1 MPESVPFIPDT
12 VTVHLGR
19 PNNQNAANVTVSF
32 PDYIKNVASSEL
44 YPTWPENAL
53 RANIYA
59 IISFTL
65 NRIYTEWYRS
75 QGYDF
80 DITNSI
86 QYDHSF
92 VENRDIFEPISRIVD
107 DIFNEYLVRQG
118 SVEPLFATYCDGIEV
133 TCDGLYQW
141 GSVDL
146 ANQGMTPYEILTYYY
161 GDDINIVTDADIRPN
176 IPTYPGTPLTIG
188 SGGTDVNRIEI
199 QLNRISTN
207 YPAIPKIYPVDVTY
221 DDKTAD
227 AVREFQRIFNLPQTG
242 VVDKATW
249 YKINY
254 IYTSVKKLS
263 QLNSEGLSLQE
274 LPEQFPVPVD
284 IGATGLPVQYIQYYL
299 EVIGAYYKNVLPVQS
314 TGTYDEQTANS
325 VRSFQQVFG
334 LQQTGTVDER
344 TWDDLYRAYA
354 GIVDNVPI
362 NTEGEN
368 AVLFPGTVLTEG
380 MTSPYVRVLQEYLSY
395 IHKTYPNIPDVS
407 ATGYFGPITRNAVTE
422 FQKQFGL
429 PQTGSVGP
437 GVWDAISD
445 VYSDLRFG
453 YVKQPGQYP
462 GYIIE

>member
-334 LQQTGTVDER
+334 LPQTGTVDER

-380 MTSPYVRVLQEYLSY
+380 MTSPYIRVLQEYLSY
-395 IHKTYPNIPDVS
+395 IHMTYPNIPDVS
-407 ATGYFGPITRNAVTE
+407 ATGYFGPRNAVIE

>member
-314 TGTYDEQTANS
+314 TGTYDGQTANS

-334 LQQTGTVDER
+334 LPQTGTVDER

-380 MTSPYVRVLQEYLSY
+380 MTSPYIRVLQEYLSY
-395 IHKTYPNIPDVS
+395 IHMTYPNIPDVS
-407 ATGYFGPITRNAVTE
+407 ATGYFGPITRNAVIE

>member
-334 LQQTGTVDER
+334 LPQTGTVDER

-380 MTSPYVRVLQEYLSY
+380 MTSPYIIALQEYLSY
-395 IHKTYPNIPDVS
+395 IHMTYPNIPDVS
-407 ATGYFGPITRNAVTE
+407 ATGYFGPITRNAVIE

>member
-1 MPESVPFIPDT
+1 MPESVPFIPET

-19 PNNQNAANVTVSF
+19 PSNTAASNVTVSF

-44 YPTWPENAL
+44 YPTWPESAL

-86 QYDHSF
+86 QYDQSF

-107 DIFNEYLVRQG
+107 DIFNEYIVRQG
-118 SVEPLFATYCDGIEV
+118 SVEPLFAVYCDGREV
-133 TCDGLYQW
+133 TCNGLYQW

-146 ANQGMTPYEILTYYY
+146 ANQGMGPYDILTYYY
-161 GDDINIVTDADIRPN
+161 GDDINIVTNAPIRPN
-176 IPTYPGTPLTIG
+176 FPTYPGTPLTIG
-188 SGGTDVNRIEI
+188 SGGTNVNRIEI
-199 QLNRISTN
+199 QLNRISSN
-207 YPAIPKIYPVDVTY
+207 YPAIPKIYPLDEIY

-242 VVDKATW
+242 VVDKSTW

-254 IYTSVKKLS
+254 IYASVKKLS
-263 QLNSEGLSLQE
+263 QINSEGLTLQE
-274 LPEQFPVPVD
+274 LPVQYDFP
-284 IGATGLPVQYIQYYL
+284 ITAGASGVPVQYVQYYL
-299 EVIGAYYKNVLPVQS
+299 EVIGAYYKNVLPAPQ
-314 TGTYDEQTANS
+314 TGTYDEQTAES

-334 LQQTGTVDER
+334 LPQTGEVDQR

-354 GIVDNVPI
+354 GIAESVPI
-362 NTEGEN
+362 NIEGPS

-380 MTSPYVRVLQEYLSY
+380 MTSPYVKVIQEYLSY
-395 IHKTYPNIPDVS
+395 IHQTYPNIPDVS

-422 FQKQFGL
+422 FQRQFGL
-429 PQTGSVGP
+429 AQTGSVGP
-437 GVWDAISD
+437 AVWDAISD

-453 YVKQPGQYP
+453 YIKQPGQYP
-462 GYIIE
+462 GYVIE

>member
-107 DIFNEYLVRQG
+107 GIFNEYLVRQG

-299 EVIGAYYKNVLPVQS
+299 EVIGAYYKTVLPVQS

-334 LQQTGTVDER
+334 LPQTGTVDER

-380 MTSPYVRVLQEYLSY
+380 MTSPYIRVLQEYLSY
-395 IHKTYPNIPDVS
+395 IHMTYPNIPDVS

>member
-1 MPESVPFIPDT
+1 MADGTPFIPET

-19 PNNQNAANVTVSF
+19 PDDTTARNVTVSF

-44 YPTWPENAL
+44 YPTWPESAL

-59 IISFTL
+59 IISYTL

-107 DIFNEYLVRQG
+107 DIFNDYLVRQG
-118 SVEPLFATYCDGIEV
+118 SVEPFYATYCDGVEV
-133 TCDGLYQW
+133 TCEGLYQW

-146 ANQGMTPYEILTYYY
+146 ANQGFVPYSILTYYY
-161 GDDINIVTDADIRPN
+161 GDDINIVENAPVRTN
-176 IPTYPGTPLTIG
+176 IPSYPGTPLTIG

-199 QLNRISTN
+199 QLNRIAAN
-207 YPAIPKIYPVDVTY
+207 YPAIPKIYPLDVTF
-221 DDKTAD
+221 DDNTAE
-227 AVREFQRIFNLPQTG
+227 AVKVFQQIFNLPQTG

-254 IYTSVKKLS
+254 IYTSVKKLA
-263 QLNSEGLSLQE
+263 QLNSEGLTLGE
-274 LPEQFPVPVD
+274 LPEHFDLPIG
-284 IGATGLPVQYIQYYL
+284 IGATGFPTEYIQYYL
-299 EVIGAYYKNVLPVQS
+299 QVIGAYYKDVMPVEQ

-334 LQQTGTVDER
+334 LPMTGTVDER
-344 TWDDLYRAYA
+344 TWEDLYRAYA
-354 GIVDNVPI
+354 GIVENVPI
-362 NTEGEN
+362 NLEGEN

-380 MTSPYVRVLQEYLSY
+380 MTSEYVRVLQEYLAYISQSY
-395 IHKTYPNIPDVS
+395 PSIPTVTP
-407 ATGYFGPITRNAVTE
+407 TGFFGPVTRNAVTA
-422 FQKQFGL
+422 FQQMFGY
-429 PQTGSVGP
+429 PVTGSVGA
-437 GVWDAISD
+437 GLWDAISD
-445 VYSDLRFG
+445 MYSDLKFG
-453 YVKQPGQYP
+453 YEKQPGQYP

>member
-133 TCDGLYQW
+133 ACDGLYQW

-334 LQQTGTVDER
+334 LPQTGTVDER

-380 MTSPYVRVLQEYLSY
+380 MTSPYIRVLQEYLSY
-395 IHKTYPNIPDVS
+395 IHMTNPNIPDVS

-453 YVKQPGQYP
+453 YIKQPGQYP

>member
-44 YPTWPENAL
+44 YPSWPENAL

-334 LQQTGTVDER
+334 LPQTGTVDER

-380 MTSPYVRVLQEYLSY
+380 MTSPYIRVLQEYLSY
-395 IHKTYPNIPDVS
+395 IHMTYPNIPDVS
-407 ATGYFGPITRNAVTE
+407 ATGYFGPITRNAVIE

>member
-1 MPESVPFIPDT
+1 MPDGTPYIPET

-19 PNNQNAANVTVSF
+19 PSNTEARNVTVSF

-44 YPTWPENAL
+44 YPTWPESAL

-59 IISFTL
+59 IISYTL

-107 DIFNEYLVRQG
+107 DIFNDYLVRQG
-118 SVEPLFATYCDGIEV
+118 SIEPFYATYCDGIEV
-133 TCDGLYQW
+133 TCEGLYQW

-146 ANQGMTPYEILTYYY
+146 ANQGFVPYSILTYYY
-161 GDDINIVTDADIRPN
+161 GDDINIVENAPVRTN
-176 IPTYPGTPLTIG
+176 IPSYPGEPLTIG

-207 YPAIPKIYPVDVTY
+207 YPAIPKIYPTDLTY
-221 DDKTAD
+221 DVNTAD
-227 AVREFQRIFNLPQTG
+227 AVKEFQKIFNLPQTG
-242 VVDKATW
+242 IVDKATW

-254 IYTSVKKLS
+254 IYTSVKKLA
-263 QLNSEGLSLQE
+263 QLNSEGLTLGE
-274 LPEQFPVPVD
+274 LPESFPVPVD
-284 IGATGLPVQYIQYYL
+284 IGATGLPTEYIQYYL
-299 EVIGAYYKNVLPVQS
+299 QVIGAYYKDVLPVEQ
-314 TGTYDEQTANS
+314 TGTYDEQTAES

-344 TWDDLYRAYA
+344 TWEDLYRAYA
-354 GIVDNVPI
+354 GIVENVPI
-362 NTEGEN
+362 NIEGES

-380 MTSPYVRVLQEYLSY
+380 ITSEYVRVLQEYLSY
-395 IHKTYPNIPDVS
+395 ISKTYPSIPTVT
-407 ATGYFGPITRNAVTE
+407 ATGYFGPVTRNAVSA
-422 FQKQFGL
+422 FQRQFGYNI
-429 PQTGSVGP
+429 TGSVSAGL
-437 GVWDAISD
+437 WDAISD

-453 YVKQPGQYP
+453 YQRQPGQYP
-462 GYIIE
+462 GYIIG

>member
-133 TCDGLYQW
+133 SCDGLYQW

-334 LQQTGTVDER
+334 LPQTGTVDER

-380 MTSPYVRVLQEYLSY
+380 MTSPYIRVLQEYLSY
-395 IHKTYPNIPDVS
+395 IHMTYPNIPDVS

>member
-1 MPESVPFIPDT
+1 MAEVTPYIPDT

-19 PNNQNAANVTVSF
+19 PDDASAKNVTVDF
-32 PDYIKNVASSEL
+32 PSYIKNVASSEL

-80 DITNSI
+80 DITNST
-86 QYDHSF
+86 QFDQSF

-107 DIFNEYLVRQG
+107 EIFNNYIVRQG
-118 SVEPLFATYCDGIEV
+118 NVEPLFAAYCDGIEV
-133 TCDGLYQW
+133 TCNGLYQW

-146 ANQGMTPYEILTYYY
+146 AEQGMTPYDILTYYY
-161 GDDINIVTDADIRPN
+161 GDDINIVDNAPIRPN
-176 IPTYPGTPLTIG
+176 IPTYPGEPLTIG

-199 QLNRISTN
+199 QLNRIASN
-207 YPAIPKIYPVDVTY
+207 YPAIPKISPVDVTF

-254 IYTSVKKLS
+254 IYNSVKRLS
-263 QLNSEGLSLQE
+263 QLNSEGLSLEE
-274 LPEQFPVPVD
+274 LPEQFPLPVG
-284 IGATGLPVQYIQYYL
+284 IGTTGLPTRYIQYYL
-299 EVIGAYYKNVLPVQS
+299 AVIGAYYKDVLPVEM
-314 TGTYDEQTANS
+314 TGTYDEQTAES

-334 LQQTGTVDER
+334 LPLTGEVDER

-354 GIVDNVPI
+354 GIVENVPI
-362 NTEGEN
+362 SLEGPN

-380 MTSPYVRVLQEYLSY
+380 MTSSYVRVLQEYLSY
-395 IHKTYPNIPDVS
+395 IHQTYPDIPDVS
-407 ATGYFGPITRNAVTE
+407 ATGYFGPITRNAVIA
-422 FQKQFGL
+422 FQRHFGL
-429 PQTGSVGP
+429 PVTGSVGP
-437 GVWDAISD
+437 DTWSAISD

-453 YVKQPGQYP
+453 YIKQPGQYP

>member
-207 YPAIPKIYPVDVTY
+207 SPAIPKIYPVDVTY

-334 LQQTGTVDER
+334 LPQTGTVDER

-380 MTSPYVRVLQEYLSY
+380 MTSPYIRVLQEYLSY
-395 IHKTYPNIPDVS
+395 IHMTYPNIPDVS
-407 ATGYFGPITRNAVTE
+407 ATGYFGPITRNAVIE

>member
-1 MPESVPFIPDT
+1 
-12 VTVHLGR
+12 
-19 PNNQNAANVTVSF
+19 
-32 PDYIKNVASSEL
+32 
-44 YPTWPENAL
+44 
-53 RANIYA
+53 
-59 IISFTL
+59 
-65 NRIYTEWYRS
+65 
-75 QGYDF
+75 
-80 DITNSI
+80 
-86 QYDHSF
+86 
-92 VENRDIFEPISRIVD
+92 
-107 DIFNEYLVRQG
+107 
-118 SVEPLFATYCDGIEV
+118 
-133 TCDGLYQW
+133 
-141 GSVDL
+141 
-146 ANQGMTPYEILTYYY
+146 PYEIITYYY
-161 GDDINIVTDADIRPN
+161 GDDINILTAPIRPN

-199 QLNRISTN
+199 QLNRISSN

-263 QLNSEGLSLQE
+263 QLNSEGLTLQE
-274 LPEQFPVPVD
+274 LPEQFTVPVG
-284 IGATGLPVQYIQYYL
+284 IGATGFPTQYIQYYL
-299 EVIGAYYKNVLPVQS
+299 EVIGAYYKNVLPVES
-314 TGTYDEQTANS
+314 TGVYDEQTADS

-334 LQQTGTVDER
+334 LPQTGTVDER

-354 GIVDNVPI
+354 GIVENVPI

-380 MTSPYVRVLQEYLSY
+380 MTSPYVKVLQEYLSY

-429 PQTGSVGP
+429 QVTGSVGP
-437 GVWDAISD
+437 GAWDAISD